1 MKLSDNDRKEMI
13 THHLNKSEQ
22 MLDLADQL
30 VNMGHYDAACNRY
43 YYACFH
49 ATHALL
55 VANELT
61 AKSHEGLL
69 TIFGKEFVLT
79 GKIDKKFGILLN
91 RMEQLRK
98 KADYN
103 CIADISAEEVATIG
117 VPAREYLAEVKRIIK
132 N

>member
-13 THHLNKSEQ
+13 THHLSKSDQ

-117 VPAREYLAEVKRIIK
+117 TPAREYLAEVKRIIK

>member
-1 MKLSDNDRKEMI
+1 M
-13 THHLNKSEQ
+13 T
-22 MLDLADQL
+22 QL
-30 VNMGHYDAACNRY
+30 VTGIIMHVFMLHMHYK
-43 YYACFH
+43 
-49 ATHALL
+49 T
-55 VANELT
+55 
-61 AKSHEGLL
+61 HEGLL
-69 TIFGKEFVLT
+69 TVFGKEFILT
-79 GKIDKKFGILLN
+79 GKFDKKFGILLN

>member
-13 THHLNKSEQ
+13 THHLSKSDQ

-61 AKSHEGLL
+61 AKTHEGLL
-69 TIFGKEFVLT
+69 TVFGKEFILT
-79 GKIDKKFGILLN
+79 GKFDKKFGILLN

>member
-1 MKLSDNDRKEMI
+1 MKLSDEDRKEMI
-13 THHLNKSEQ
+13 THHLSKSEQ

-61 AKSHEGLL
+61 AKTHEGLL

-103 CIADISAEEVATIG
+103 CVADISAEEVATIG
-117 VPAREYLAEVKRIIK
+117 VPAREYLAEVKNILY
-132 N
+132 